1 MCLSIYETADGKI
14 QLMEDQPIGKKTN
27 GADMV
32 FQKKYIGYLWV
43 SLRIEISLLNY
54 ISAIFFWGSGTSFA
68 KMLQSR
74 NPKESYDPWFAEVY
88 L

>member
-14 QLMEDQPIGKKTN
+14 QLMKGQPLGTTN
-27 GADMV
+27 RADMV
-32 FQKKYIGYLWV
+32 FQKKYIGCLWV

>member
-14 QLMEDQPIGKKTN
+14 QLMEDQPIEKKKPMEPTWCFRKIYWLFMGISPHRN
-27 GADMV
+27 I
-32 FQKKYIGYLWV
+32 FIELPIGY
-43 SLRIEISLLNY
+43 SLL
-54 ISAIFFWGSGTSFA
+54 GSGTSFA

>member
-1 MCLSIYETADGKI
+1 MFINLRNSRWEDTAHEGAADR
-14 QLMEDQPIGKKTN
+14 KKTN

-54 ISAIFFWGSGTSFA
+54 ISTFFFWGSGTSFA

-88 L
+88 F